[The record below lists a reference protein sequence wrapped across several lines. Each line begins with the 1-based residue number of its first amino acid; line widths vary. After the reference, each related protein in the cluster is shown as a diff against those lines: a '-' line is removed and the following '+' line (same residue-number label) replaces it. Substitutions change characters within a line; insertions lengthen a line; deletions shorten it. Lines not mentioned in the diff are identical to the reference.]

1 MNENSEYR
9 FLVGSLKM
17 PPLHLAIVG
26 HTNTGKTSLLRTLL
40 RDSQFGEVQNA
51 AATTRHV
58 ETASINI
65 QAQPQ
70 IQLYDTPG
78 LEDAGGVLDWLE
90 AHTTAQQ
97 DGIDRINQFLASP
110 AAQSDYA
117 QEAKVLRQLINSDTA
132 LYVIDAREPILPKY
146 KDELT
151 ILSWCAKPIMPVFN
165 FTQGSDLAVWQ
176 ATLARRN
183 LHVISSFDTVAF
195 DFNGEIQ
202 LWHNLATMLPSRQII
217 DQLIAHRQQEWQQLN
232 QTAHQII
239 AESLINIAAYAHSKP
254 DSEALETAQAT
265 MQNTV
270 RQHEH
275 HTQQRLSQLYRFYQS
290 DWTNPSQSAIQAF
303 SQDPFDAEQLK
314 AYGIRTSKGAAAGAL
329 IGLGLDALTLGT
341 SLGLGSAVGGIIG
354 GIATNWQSLYN
365 KINGTDTLYID
376 NPTLTL
382 IAARALALLALL
394 QTRGHASQSPIALHH
409 PTAPPWQPENLPDLL
424 KKARAHPRWSSLNG
438 EFNSKSK
445 IPAVESLAQQLSRI
459 SSPISQRQPENEQS
473 EFQRS

>member
-1 MNENSEYR
+1 M
-9 FLVGSLKM
+9 L
-17 PPLHLAIVG
+17 PLHLAIVG

-58 ETASINI
+58 ESASINI
-65 QAQPQ
+65 QDQPQ

-90 AHTTAQQ
+90 QNTSAQQ
-97 DGIDRINQFLASP
+97 DGIERINQLLASP
-110 AAQSDYA
+110 EAQSDFA

-132 LYVIDAREPILPKY
+132 LYVIDAREPVLPKY

-165 FTQGSDLAVWQ
+165 FTHGSDLAAWQ
-176 ATLARRN
+176 AALARRN
-183 LHVISSFDTVAF
+183 LHVISSFDTIAF

-202 LWHNLATMLPSRQII
+202 LWHNLATMLPNRQSI
-217 DQLIAHRQQEWQQLN
+217 DQLIAHRQQEWQQIN

-239 AESLINIAAYAHSKP
+239 AESLINIAAYAYAKP
-254 DSEALETAQAT
+254 DSEPLEAAQAS
-265 MQNTV
+265 MQDTV
-270 RQHEH
+270 RQHEQ
-275 HTQQRLSQLYRFYQS
+275 HTQQHLSQLYRFYQS
-290 DWTNPSQSAIQAF
+290 DWANPSQSAIQAF

-354 GIATNWQSLYN
+354 GIVTNWQSLYH

-382 IAARALALLALL
+382 IAARALALLSLL
-394 QTRGHASQSPIALHH
+394 QTRGHASQSPIALQH
-409 PTAPPWQPENLPDLL
+409 PASPPWQPENLPETL

-445 IPAVESLAQQLSRI
+445 PAAVQSLAQQLIQI
-459 SSPISQRQPENEQS
+459 SNRQPENA
-473 EFQRS
+473 

>member
-1 MNENSEYR
+1 MMIVNMGSYH
-9 FLVGSLKM
+9 VGSLKM

-40 RDSQFGEVQNA
+40 RDSQFGDVQNA

-58 ETASINI
+58 ETANINI
-65 QAQPQ
+65 QDQSQ

-97 DGIDRINQFLASP
+97 DGIDRLQQFLASP
-110 AAQSDYA
+110 PAQSDYA
-117 QEAKVLRQLINSDTA
+117 QEAKVLRQLIHSDTA
-132 LYVIDAREPILPKY
+132 LYVIDAREPVLPKY

-165 FTQGSDLAVWQ
+165 FTLGSDLTAWQ

-202 LWHNLATMLPSRQII
+202 LWHNLATMLPNRQII
-217 DQLIAHRQQEWQQLN
+217 DRLIAHRQQEWQQLN
-232 QTAHQII
+232 QTARQII

-254 DSEALETAQAT
+254 DSEPLETAQAT

-270 RQHEH
+270 RQHER
-275 HTQQRLSQLYRFYQS
+275 HTQQRLAQLYRFYQS
-290 DWTNPSQSAIQAF
+290 DWASPTLSAIQAF

-314 AYGIRTSKGAAAGAL
+314 AYGIRTSTGAAAGAL

-354 GIATNWQSLYN
+354 GIATNWQSLYH
-365 KINGTDTLYID
+365 KINGTDTLHID

-394 QTRGHASQSPIALHH
+394 QTRGHASQSPIALQH
-409 PTAPPWQPENLPDLL
+409 PSSPPWQPENLPDLL

-459 SSPISQRQPENEQS
+459 SQRQPENEQS
-473 EFQRS
+473 EFQRN

>member
-1 MNENSEYR
+1 
-9 FLVGSLKM
+9 M

-40 RDSQFGEVQNA
+40 RDSQFGDVQNA

-65 QAQPQ
+65 QDQPQ

-165 FTQGSDLAVWQ
+165 FTQGSDLAAWQ

-202 LWHNLATMLPSRQII
+202 LWHNLATMLPSRQTI
-217 DQLIAHRQQEWQQLN
+217 DRLIAHRQQEWQQLN

-254 DSEALETAQAT
+254 DSEPLETAQAT

-270 RQHEH
+270 RQHER

-290 DWTNPSQSAIQAF
+290 DWASPTPSAIQAF
-303 SQDPFDAEQLK
+303 SQDPFDTEQLK
-314 AYGIRTSKGAAAGAL
+314 AYGIRTGKGAAAGAL

-365 KINGTDTLYID
+365 KINGTDTLHID

-394 QTRGHASQSPIALHH
+394 QTRGHASQSPIALQH
-409 PTAPPWQPENLPDLL
+409 PAAPPWQPENLPDPL

>member
-1 MNENSEYR
+1 
-9 FLVGSLKM
+9 M

-40 RDSQFGEVQNA
+40 RDSQFGDVQNA

-65 QAQPQ
+65 QDQPQ

-90 AHTTAQQ
+90 AHTTTQQ

-165 FTQGSDLAVWQ
+165 FTLGSDLTAWQ

-183 LHVISSFDTVAF
+183 LHVISSFDTIAF

-202 LWHNLATMLPSRQII
+202 LWHNLATMLPNRQII

-239 AESLINIAAYAHSKP
+239 AESLINIAAYAHNKP
-254 DSEALETAQAT
+254 DSEPLETAQTT

-275 HTQQRLSQLYRFYQS
+275 HTQQSLSQLYRFYQS
-290 DWTNPSQSAIQAF
+290 DWASPTPSAQI
-303 SQDPFDAEQLK
+303 
-314 AYGIRTSKGAAAGAL
+314 
-329 IGLGLDALTLGT
+329 
-341 SLGLGSAVGGIIG
+341 
-354 GIATNWQSLYN
+354 
-365 KINGTDTLYID
+365 
-376 NPTLTL
+376 
-382 IAARALALLALL
+382 LLA
-394 QTRGHASQSPIALHH
+394 G
-409 PTAPPWQPENLPDLL
+409 
-424 KKARAHPRWSSLNG
+424 
-438 EFNSKSK
+438 
-445 IPAVESLAQQLSRI
+445 
-459 SSPISQRQPENEQS
+459 
-473 EFQRS
+473 

>member
-1 MNENSEYR
+1 
-9 FLVGSLKM
+9 M

-40 RDSQFGEVQNA
+40 RDSQFGDVQNA

-65 QAQPQ
+65 QDQPQ

-117 QEAKVLRQLINSDTA
+117 QEAKVLRQLIHSDTA

-165 FTQGSDLAVWQ
+165 FTLGSDLTAWQ

-202 LWHNLATMLPSRQII
+202 LWHNLATMLPNRQII

-290 DWTNPSQSAIQAF
+290 DWASPTPSAIQAF
-303 SQDPFDAEQLK
+303 SQDLFDAEQLK
-314 AYGIRTSKGAAAGAL
+314 AYGIRTGKGAAAGAL

-354 GIATNWQSLYN
+354 GIATNWQSLYH

-382 IAARALALLALL
+382 IAARALALLTLL
-394 QTRGHASQSPIALHH
+394 QTRGHASQSPIALQH
-409 PTAPPWQPENLPDLL
+409 PAAPPWQPENLPDLL

-459 SSPISQRQPENEQS
+459 SSPISQSQPENEQS

>member
-1 MNENSEYR
+1 
-9 FLVGSLKM
+9 M

-90 AHTTAQQ
+90 AHTTTQQ

-165 FTQGSDLAVWQ
+165 FTLGSDLTAWQ

-183 LHVISSFDTVAF
+183 LHVISSFDTIAF

-202 LWHNLATMLPSRQII
+202 LWHNLATMLPNR
-217 DQLIAHRQQEWQQLN
+217 
-232 QTAHQII
+232 QII
-239 AESLINIAAYAHSKP
+239 AESLINIAAYAHNKP
-254 DSEALETAQAT
+254 DSEPLETAQTT

-275 HTQQRLSQLYRFYQS
+275 HTQQSLSQLYRFYQS
-290 DWTNPSQSAIQAF
+290 DWASPTPSAIQAF
-303 SQDPFDAEQLK
+303 SQDPFDTEQLK

-354 GIATNWQSLYN
+354 GIATNWQSLYH

-394 QTRGHASQSPIALHH
+394 QTRGHASQSPIALQH
-409 PTAPPWQPENLPDLL
+409 PAVPPWQPENLPDPL

-459 SSPISQRQPENEQS
+459 SQRQPENEQS
-473 EFQRS
+473 EFQRN

>member
-1 MNENSEYR
+1 
-9 FLVGSLKM
+9 M

-40 RDSQFGEVQNA
+40 RDSQFGDVQNA

-65 QAQPQ
+65 QDQPQ

-97 DGIDRINQFLASP
+97 DGIDRLHQFLASP

-117 QEAKVLRQLINSDTA
+117 QEAKVLRQLIHSDTA

-165 FTQGSDLAVWQ
+165 FTQGSDLAAWQ

-202 LWHNLATMLPSRQII
+202 LWHNLATMLPSRQTI
-217 DQLIAHRQQEWQQLN
+217 DRLIAHRQQEWQQLN

-254 DSEALETAQAT
+254 DSEPLETAQAT

-290 DWTNPSQSAIQAF
+290 DWTSPTPSAIQAF
-303 SQDPFDAEQLK
+303 SQDPFDTEQLK

-365 KINGTDTLYID
+365 KINGTDTLHID

-394 QTRGHASQSPIALHH
+394 QTRGHASQSPIALQH
-409 PTAPPWQPENLPDLL
+409 PSSPPWQPENLPDLL

-445 IPAVESLAQQLSRI
+445 ISAVESLAQQLSRI

-473 EFQRS
+473 KFQRS

>member
-1 MNENSEYR
+1 
-9 FLVGSLKM
+9 M

-90 AHTTAQQ
+90 AHTRPQQ

-110 AAQSDYA
+110 QAQSDFS
-117 QEAKVLRQLINSDTA
+117 QEAKVLRQLIHSDTA
-132 LYVIDAREPILPKY
+132 LYVIDAREPVLPKY

-165 FTQGSDLAVWQ
+165 VTQGSDLAAWQ

-217 DQLIAHRQQEWQQLN
+217 DTLIAHRQQEWQQLN

-239 AESLINIAAYAHSKP
+239 AENLINIAAYAHSKP
-254 DSEALETAQAT
+254 DSEPLETAQAT
-265 MQNTV
+265 MQNAV

-275 HTQQRLSQLYRFYQS
+275 HAQQRLAQLYRFYQS
-290 DWTNPSQSAIQAF
+290 DWASPTPSAIQAF
-303 SQDPFDAEQLK
+303 SQDLFDAEQLK
-314 AYGIRTSKGAAAGAL
+314 AYGIRTSTGAAAGAL

-341 SLGLGSAVGGIIG
+341 SLGLGSAIGGIIG
-354 GIATNWQSLYN
+354 GIATNWQSLYH
-365 KINGTDTLYID
+365 KINGTDTLYIA

-394 QTRGHASQSPIALHH
+394 QTRGHASLSPIALQH
-409 PTAPPWQPENLPDLL
+409 PAVPPWQPENLPELL
-424 KKARAHPRWSSLNG
+424 KKARTRPRWSSLNG

-445 IPAVESLAQQLSRI
+445 IPAVASLAQQLMQ
-459 SSPISQRQPENEQS
+459 ISQRQPA
-473 EFQRS
+473 

>member
-1 MNENSEYR
+1 
-9 FLVGSLKM
+9 M

-40 RDSQFGEVQNA
+40 RDSQFGDVQNA

-65 QAQPQ
+65 QDQPQ

-97 DGIDRINQFLASP
+97 DGIDRINQFLASL

-117 QEAKVLRQLINSDTA
+117 QEAKVLRQLIHSDTA

-165 FTQGSDLAVWQ
+165 FTQGSDLAAWQ

-202 LWHNLATMLPSRQII
+202 LWHNLATMLPSRQTI
-217 DQLIAHRQQEWQQLN
+217 DRLIAHRQQEWQQLN
-232 QTAHQII
+232 QTARQII

-254 DSEALETAQAT
+254 DSEPLETAQAT

-270 RQHEH
+270 RQHER

-290 DWTNPSQSAIQAF
+290 DWAPPGQSAIQAF
-303 SQDPFDAEQLK
+303 SQDPFDTEQLK
-314 AYGIRTSKGAAAGAL
+314 AYGIRTGKGAAAGAL

-394 QTRGHASQSPIALHH
+394 QTRGHASQSPIALQH
-409 PTAPPWQPENLPDLL
+409 PSSPPWQPENLPETL

-445 IPAVESLAQQLSRI
+445 ISAVESLAQQLSRI
-459 SSPISQRQPENEQS
+459 SSPISQKQPENEQS